1 MTLKNPTLAA
11 SVAAVALSLFGCGG
25 TGSSSTPAQT
35 SANVGVA
42 GATLTAGSA
51 TLTIPAGAI
60 ANDTSVTLKQTE
72 PQHGGK
78 VRIEIEPAEMQ
89 LQHAAELAIEDDS
102 PNVKMKMVDD
112 GNQSH
117 QMEIEDRNHHKF
129 KTSMDKLQ
137 AMELEVED
145 GAACNPGCSATQE
158 CDDGVCKDHKEDAAK
173 KACDTVCD
181 TGQECDDGVCKAH
194 SEVESEQGN
203 APGAVTCP
211 PCGTGMEC
219 DTTDGVCKLHKGA

>member
-1 MTLKNPTLAA
+1 MNFKTPTLAA
-11 SVAAVALSLFGCGG
+11 AVAAALSLFGCGG
-25 TGSSSTPAQT
+25 SGSPSSAAQT
-35 SANVGVA
+35 SSTVGAA
-42 GATLTAGSA
+42 GATLKAGAA

-60 ANDTSVTLKQTE
+60 AKDTAVTLKQTE

-89 LQHAAELAIEDDS
+89 LEHAAELAIEDDS

-158 CDDGVCKDHKEDAAK
+158 CDDGVCKDHTEDASK
-173 KACDTVCD
+173 KACDAVCD
-181 TGQECDDGVCKAH
+181 VGQECDDGACKAH
-194 SEVESEQGN
+194 AEVEVEHGN
-203 APGAVTCP
+203 NTGAMTCP

-219 DTTDGVCKLHKGA
+219 DATDGVCKLHGGTP